1 MTQTI
6 DLGEGKKSGQ
16 FQIHNNTDK
25 TVPVSIR
32 AVQRIQKSDG
42 KEELPSTSDLKIF
55 PPQLI
60 VPKKAKRSVRVDW
73 VSKEKLTE
81 EKSYRIVA
89 EQVPLDVDKKSE
101 GIKGGIKML
110 MRFMSALYVDPGKT
124 KSNLKIS
131 KLESAKGKLKVFL
144 TNSGTK
150 HQYLNNVKIKI
161 SHGKK
166 IIKLK
171 KSELEQLEGHNV
183 LAGKTRIFEFSTNQ
197 SVDNNYK
204 GTIAFD

>member
-6 DLGEGKKSGQ
+6 DLGEGRKSVQ

-42 KEELPSTSDLKIF
+42 KEELPPTADLKIF

-73 VSKEKLTE
+73 ISKEKLTE

-124 KSNLKIS
+124 KSDLKIS
-131 KLESAKGKLKVFL
+131 KLDSEKGKLKVYL

-150 HQYLNNVKIKI
+150 HQYLKNVKIKI
-161 SHGKK
+161 SNGKK
-166 IIKLK
+166 TIKLK
-171 KSELEQLEGHNV
+171 KKELEKLEGHNV
-183 LAGKTRIFEFSTNQ
+183 LAGKTRVFEFS
-197 SVDNNYK
+197 VDQLIDNSYK
-204 GTIAFD
+204 GSLTFD